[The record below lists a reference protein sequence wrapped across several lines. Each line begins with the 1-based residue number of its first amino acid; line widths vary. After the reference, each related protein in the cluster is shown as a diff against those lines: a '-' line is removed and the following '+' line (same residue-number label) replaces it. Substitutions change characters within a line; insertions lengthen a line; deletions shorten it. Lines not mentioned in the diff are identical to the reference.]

1 MGKRSATNTKA
12 PESGKRTL
20 NSCLKQAT
28 STPALSDKLK
38 AIRSAKE
45 DGLLVLGGFL
55 LGRFMADK
63 SIPQG
68 AATTVY
74 AAVAPA
80 VPRGEYLSDC
90 AVASQR
96 SDQAKDDALA
106 DALWELT
113 EARLDAAVAKRG
125 L

>member
-1 MGKRSATNTKA
+1 MPVAR
-12 PESGKRTL
+12 R
-20 NSCLKQAT
+20 
-28 STPALSDKLK
+28 
-38 AIRSAKE
+38 
-45 DGLLVLGGFL
+45 
-55 LGRFMADK
+55 
-63 SIPQG
+63 
-68 AATTVY
+68 

-106 DALWELT
+106 DALWDVT
-113 EARLDAAVAKRG
+113 ESRLDAAVAKRG